1 MIRSFAHSNLVQI
14 LCEKIKRSSY
24 IPREQFFF
32 SVYEQEL
39 VDVVERCGLNVFR
52 RSKELADL
60 EGPIEQILEWHK
72 LPYDFAVQ
80 ISACNPLLSIE
91 TIDSFARTYVE
102 SPHDALFAVLAKR
115 NFFWDAQGELITPWI
130 GSNFM
135 DTKAVGIT
143 YEAAHCLYAG
153 RMDLLRQGLWMGE
166 VPFRKNAPVLFP
178 IAEIEAFDIDY
189 PWQFSVAEALYKT
202 FTAQGG
208 GETTTIW
215 PPRDVDSRSLSM
227 NLPTP

>member
-1 MIRSFAHSNLVQI
+1 M
-14 LCEKIKRSSY
+14 
-24 IPREQFFF
+24 
-32 SVYEQEL
+32 
-39 VDVVERCGLNVFR
+39 
-52 RSKELADL
+52 
-60 EGPIEQILEWHK
+60 
-72 LPYDFAVQ
+72 
-80 ISACNPLLSIE
+80 
-91 TIDSFARTYVE
+91 
-102 SPHDALFAVLAKR
+102 LAKR

-202 FTAQGG
+202 FTAEGG
-208 GETTTIW
+208 TKRIPFGLRGRRQSI
-215 PPRDVDSRSLSM
+215 SLSM